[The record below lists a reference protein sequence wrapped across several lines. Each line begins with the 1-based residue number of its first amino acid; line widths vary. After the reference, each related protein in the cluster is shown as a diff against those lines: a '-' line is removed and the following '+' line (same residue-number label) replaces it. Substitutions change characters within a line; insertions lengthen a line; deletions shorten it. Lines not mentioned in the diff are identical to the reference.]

1 MKTSKITVFFSGS
14 RWLVPVLSFLVAI
27 VLIVWFM
34 PREEKFN
41 YQFET
46 GKPWKYGLL
55 TAPYDFPIYKNAEAV
70 ARERDSLMAY
80 YRPYV
85 AVDDALVG
93 RMLSRLRADY
103 ATRLKDRLP
112 GGWRPHVE
120 RLLAAIYQAGVMD
133 SEVYDRLRRE
143 NVQEVMFMRNNTAT
157 PVSLAS
163 VYTLKSAY
171 HLLLHQ
177 DTVNYPLSRLQ
188 QCDLNLYLEPNL
200 TYDSLK
206 SADARSDLML
216 SVSSAS
222 GMVQT
227 GQKII
232 DRGEIVSP
240 QTYVIL
246 ESLRQ
251 ASLSRESDRT
261 SHVLIWVGQVLFAV
275 MVLVCFFLY
284 LYIYRRDYFEQRN
297 ALLLMIFFIVCYT
310 LATYLLVRLNL
321 VNVYIVPYAMIPI
334 VVHVLLDSRTAFVT
348 HVTTVLLC
356 SISLHFVYEFV
367 LFQLIAGMVA
377 AYSLRELTQ
386 RSQLYRVAILVMLS
400 YSLTNV
406 SLELMHRNEISAI
419 NLNLYFCFLVN
430 GIFLLFSYP
439 LLFAMEKGF
448 GFTSNVTLIEL
459 SNTSNKLLRRLSEE
473 APGTFQHTVQV
484 SNLAAAAAARIG
496 ANVQLVRTGA
506 LYHDIGKLSN
516 PIFFTENQSGLNP
529 HAQLSYEQGAQV
541 VIGHV
546 RDGLKI
552 ADQYGLPRVIK
563 DFIATHHGKGVAKYF
578 LISWKNEHPGQEPDL
593 ERFSYPGPDPFTR
606 ETALLMMADGVEA
619 ASRSLPEYTDE
630 AISALV
636 DRIVDSQVAAGF
648 FNNCPIT
655 FRDIASVKAVFRE
668 RLKSVYHP
676 RVSYPEEKKVPSQA
690 VPSAEGQGAAASS
703 GAGADGTPS
712 GPRQGGGAAGSP
724 S

>member
-1 MKTSKITVFFSGS
+1 MKTSEITHTLTASK
-14 RWLVPVLSFLVAI
+14 WLFPSLLFLVAI

-55 TAPYDFPIYKNAEAV
+55 TAPYDFPIYKDAEVV
-70 ARERDSLMAY
+70 AKERDSLMAY
-80 YRPYV
+80 YRPYI
-85 AVDDALVG
+85 AVDGELGGA
-93 RMLSRLRADY
+93 MLGRLRTDY
-103 ATRLKDRLP
+103 SGRLKDRLP
-112 GGWRPHVE
+112 ASWRPHVE

-133 SEVYDRLRRE
+133 SELFQKLQDE
-143 NVQEVMFMRNNTAT
+143 NVQEIMFMRNNTAT

-163 VYTLKSAY
+163 VYTPKSAY
-171 HLLLHQ
+171 NLLLNQ
-177 DTVNYPLSRLQ
+177 DTINYPLARLQ

-200 TYDSLK
+200 VYDSVK
-206 SADARSDLML
+206 SEDARQDLML

-222 GMVQT
+222 GLVQA

-246 ESLRQ
+246 ESFRQ
-251 ASLSRESDRT
+251 ASLSRTSDRT
-261 SHVLIWVGQVLFAV
+261 THFFIWAGQALFVLIVFG
-275 MVLVCFFLY
+275 CFSLY
-284 LYIYRRDYFEQRN
+284 LAVYRREYFEQRN
-297 ALLLMIFFIVCYT
+297 ALVLMVFLIVGYT
-310 LATYLLVRLNL
+310 VVTYLLVRLNL
-321 VNVYIVPYAMIPI
+321 LNVYVVPYAMVPI
-334 VVHVLLDSRTAFVT
+334 VVHALLESRTAFVT
-348 HVTTVLLC
+348 HVVTILLS
-356 SISLHFVYEFV
+356 SIALHYVYEFV
-367 LFQLIAGMVA
+367 LFQLVAGMVA

-386 RSQLYRVAILVMLS
+386 RSQLYRVALLVMLT
-400 YSLTNV
+400 YSLANV

-419 NLNLYFCFLVN
+419 NLNLYLSFLVN
-430 GIFLLFSYP
+430 GILLLFSYP
-439 LLFAMEKGF
+439 LLFAMEKVF

-506 LYHDIGKLSN
+506 LYHDIGKLMN
-516 PIFFTENQSGLNP
+516 PIFFTENQGALNP
-529 HAQLSYEQGAQV
+529 HAQLSYEQSAKV
-541 VIGHV
+541 VIDHV

-552 ADQYGLPRVIK
+552 ADQYGLPKVIK
-563 DFIATHHGKGVAKYF
+563 DFIVTHHGKGVAKYF
-578 LISWKNEHPGQEPDL
+578 LVSWKNEHPGQEPDL
-593 ERFSYPGPDPFTR
+593 ERFSYPGPNPSTR
-606 ETALLMMADGVEA
+606 ETALLMMADSVEA

-630 AISALV
+630 ALSSLV
-636 DRIVDSQVAAGF
+636 DRIIDAQVAAGF

-655 FRDIASVKAVFRE
+655 FRDITQIKAVFRD

-676 RVSYPEEKKVPSQA
+676 RVSYPEEKKVSAAPEPAAEAQPVSPEPA
-690 VPSAEGQGAAASS
+690 APVAPAEGAPKAEE
-703 GAGADGTPS
+703 
-712 GPRQGGGAAGSP
+712 
-724 S
+724 

>member
-1 MKTSKITVFFSGS
+1 MKTSQITRTLTASK
-14 RWLVPVLSFLVAI
+14 WAVPSLAFLVAI

-55 TAPYDFPIYKNAEAV
+55 TAPYDFPIYKDAEVV
-70 ARERDSLMAY
+70 AQERDSLMAY

-85 AVDDALVG
+85 AVDDHLVEV
-93 RMLSRLRADY
+93 MLSRLRSDY
-103 ATRLKDRLP
+103 SGRLKDRLP
-112 GGWRPHVE
+112 EAWRPHVE

-133 SEVYDRLRRE
+133 SELYNSLNQE
-143 NVQEVMFMRNNTAT
+143 NVQEIMFMRSNTAT

-163 VYTLKSAY
+163 VYTPKSAY
-171 HLLLHQ
+171 SLLLNQ
-177 DTVNYPLSRLQ
+177 DTVNYPLARLQ

-200 TYDSLK
+200 TYDTLK
-206 SADARSDLML
+206 SDDAREDLML

-222 GMVQT
+222 GMVQA

-246 ESLRQ
+246 ESFRQ
-251 ASLSRESDRT
+251 ASLARTSDRT
-261 SHVLIWVGQVLFAV
+261 GHIFIWTGQALYVVIVFSCFA
-275 MVLVCFFLY
+275 LY
-284 LYIYRRDYFEQRN
+284 LFVYRREYFEQRN
-297 ALLLMIFFIVCYT
+297 ALLLMIFLIVSYT
-310 LATYLLVRLNL
+310 VATYLLVRFNIL
-321 VNVYIVPYAMIPI
+321 NVYIVPYAMIPI
-334 VVHVLLDSRTAFVT
+334 VVHALLESRTAFVT
-348 HVTTVLLC
+348 HVVTVLLS
-356 SISLHFVYEFV
+356 SIALHFIYEFV
-367 LFQLIAGMVA
+367 LFQLVAGMVA

-386 RSQLYRVAILVMLS
+386 RSQLYRVAVLVTLT
-400 YSLTNV
+400 YSLANV

-419 NLNLYFCFLVN
+419 NLNLYLSFLIN
-430 GIFLLFSYP
+430 GISLLFSYP
-439 LLFAMEKGF
+439 LLFAMEKAF

-484 SNLAAAAAARIG
+484 SNLAAAAATRIG

-506 LYHDIGKLSN
+506 LYHDIGKLNN
-516 PIFFTENQSGLNP
+516 PIFFTENQGGLNP
-529 HAQLSYEQGAQV
+529 HAQLSYEQGAKV
-541 VIGHV
+541 VIDHV

-552 ADQYGLPRVIK
+552 ADQYGLPKVIK
-563 DFIATHHGKGVAKYF
+563 DFIVTHHGKGTAKYF
-578 LISWKNEHPGQEPDL
+578 LVSWKNEHPGQEPDL
-593 ERFSYPGPDPFTR
+593 ERFSYPGPNPFTR

-630 AISALV
+630 AISSLV
-636 DRIVDSQVAAGF
+636 DRIIDGQVAAGF
-648 FNNCPIT
+648 FNDCPLT
-655 FRDIASVKAVFRE
+655 FRDISQIKAVFRD

-676 RVSYPEEKKVPSQA
+676 RVSYPEEKKAAPAPA
-690 VPSAEGQGAAASS
+690 VSAEEKPALPAAPQPAPETEASAS
-703 GAGADGTPS
+703 KSEA
-712 GPRQGGGAAGSP
+712 
-724 S
+724 